1 MMIRKLN
8 FRSII
13 LVLAVFFTVTATV
26 SIKPIVAEPPDET
39 TTEEVNEGR
48 ETESDDVK
56 LNTSNFYSSAIMSI
70 DTTTREKEAGM
81 DYVKNFSNSMIT
93 ALSYDLSLV
102 DPDTILMHAL
112 GIVINIIESIGGLMS
127 LMVLIAYNLASSSF
141 WKTTV
146 ATIFNTFDK
155 AIFDWSDTSSWFY
168 KIIVLFGLVAVIK
181 KLLGSMKRVLTY
193 KTIISTVI
201 QVVVS
206 CIVIITIAQSG
217 RNVVSYVDTLVNQ
230 SISTSFNLV
239 DDQYENSDL
248 PVEINVKSMIFDIL
262 QKQGFTLRHFGVT
275 SADQIPKEYKGTY
288 KGKDWTAKGTGEKR
302 LQTLLDNPSTENAR
316 IERQKNGNDQI
327 GYSGAQCLIILG
339 ESFIFLVHRLLTA
352 LVIGGACVLL
362 FGFSLV
368 KEVSL
373 NASVYGLV
381 FMLFKNEMRVA
392 SSWFMARMK
401 WTIMFIFVT
410 LAFNMF
416 LSFMIIFINAVAA
429 KSLLFLLIF
438 DIVAVFLMW
447 YVVTHWQEIWEKIT
461 ADLGISSDSTIIDAG
476 KAILN
481 GDIAPG
487 DVYSNHKERIAKEK
501 AEREAASDST
511 DEDMDTY
518 SEDSVSSVKENDELA
533 DKESSDDESD
543 EGNEGSAEDED
554 TDVFDVDKEFDGID
568 AENEEDAP
576 DSDESSPGN
585 RNEQDELVE
594 ADNKGG
600 LNHDSETEDDEK
612 SSISSGD
619 NSELND
625 SRDKEDEVLN
635 GEIEGVSKNEEY
647 RKLSEE
653 DKVSNSTDASDE
665 ITEHD
670 EKVTEE
676 QKDEIDSFLNELIEE
691 DDET

>member
-8 FRSII
+8 LRTII
-13 LVLAVFFTVTATV
+13 LILAVFFTVTATV
-26 SIKPIVAEPPDET
+26 NIKPVVAEPPDET
-39 TTEEVNEGR
+39 TTEELDEGR
-48 ETESDDVK
+48 ETESDDVR

-70 DTTTREKEAGM
+70 DTTTREKEADM

-239 DDQYENSDL
+239 DDQYESSDL

-275 SADQIPKEYKGTY
+275 SADQIPSEYKGTY
-288 KGKDWTAKGTGEKR
+288 KGKDWTAVKTGEER
-302 LQTLLDNPSTENAR
+302 LQDLLDNPSTENAR

-362 FGFSLV
+362 FGFSLP
-368 KEVSL
+368 KR
-373 NASVYGLV
+373 SVLMFRFTDWYLCC
-381 FMLFKNEMRVA
+381 LK
-392 SSWFMARMK
+392 MK
-401 WTIMFIFVT
+401 C
-410 LAFNMF
+410 
-416 LSFMIIFINAVAA
+416 
-429 KSLLFLLIF
+429 
-438 DIVAVFLMW
+438 
-447 YVVTHWQEIWEKIT
+447 
-461 ADLGISSDSTIIDAG
+461 G
-476 KAILN
+476 
-481 GDIAPG
+481 
-487 DVYSNHKERIAKEK
+487 
-501 AEREAASDST
+501 
-511 DEDMDTY
+511 
-518 SEDSVSSVKENDELA
+518 
-533 DKESSDDESD
+533 
-543 EGNEGSAEDED
+543 
-554 TDVFDVDKEFDGID
+554 
-568 AENEEDAP
+568 
-576 DSDESSPGN
+576 
-585 RNEQDELVE
+585 
-594 ADNKGG
+594 
-600 LNHDSETEDDEK
+600 
-612 SSISSGD
+612 
-619 NSELND
+619 
-625 SRDKEDEVLN
+625 
-635 GEIEGVSKNEEY
+635 
-647 RKLSEE
+647 
-653 DKVSNSTDASDE
+653 
-665 ITEHD
+665 
-670 EKVTEE
+670 
-676 QKDEIDSFLNELIEE
+676 
-691 DDET
+691 

>member
-1 MMIRKLN
+1 M
-8 FRSII
+8 
-13 LVLAVFFTVTATV
+13 
-26 SIKPIVAEPPDET
+26 AEPPDET
-39 TTEEVNEGR
+39 TTEELDEGR
-48 ETESDDVK
+48 ETESDDVR

-70 DTTTREKEAGM
+70 DTTTREKEADM

-230 SISTSFNLV
+230 SVSTSFNLV
-239 DDQYENSDL
+239 DDQYESSDL

-275 SADQIPKEYKGTY
+275 SADQIPSEYKGTY
-288 KGKDWTAKGTGEKR
+288 KGKDWTAVKTGEER
-302 LQTLLDNPSTENAR
+302 LQDLLDNPSTENAR

-327 GYSGAQCLIILG
+327 GYSGA
-339 ESFIFLVHRLLTA
+339 
-352 LVIGGACVLL
+352 
-362 FGFSLV
+362 
-368 KEVSL
+368 
-373 NASVYGLV
+373 
-381 FMLFKNEMRVA
+381 
-392 SSWFMARMK
+392 
-401 WTIMFIFVT
+401 
-410 LAFNMF
+410 
-416 LSFMIIFINAVAA
+416 
-429 KSLLFLLIF
+429 
-438 DIVAVFLMW
+438 MW
-447 YVVTHWQEIWEKIT
+447 YLLNHWQEIWQKIT
-461 ADLGISSDSTIIDAG
+461 NDLGISSDSTIIDAG

-554 TDVFDVDKEFDGID
+554 TDVFDVDKELDGID

-585 RNEQDELVE
+585 RNELSETD
-594 ADNKGG
+594 DKDG
-600 LNHDSETEDDEK
+600 LNHESETDDEK
-612 SSISSGD
+612 SSISSTD
-619 NSELND
+619 NSDLND
-625 SRDKEDEVLN
+625 SCDREDDVLDGESDEV
-635 GEIEGVSKNEEY
+635 SRDEEY
-647 RKLSEE
+647 RKLPEE
-653 DKVSNSTDASDE
+653 DRVSNSTDASDE
-665 ITEHD
+665 TAEHD

>member
-1 MMIRKLN
+1 M
-8 FRSII
+8 
-13 LVLAVFFTVTATV
+13 
-26 SIKPIVAEPPDET
+26 
-39 TTEEVNEGR
+39 
-48 ETESDDVK
+48 
-56 LNTSNFYSSAIMSI
+56 
-70 DTTTREKEAGM
+70 
-81 DYVKNFSNSMIT
+81 
-93 ALSYDLSLV
+93 
-102 DPDTILMHAL
+102 
-112 GIVINIIESIGGLMS
+112 
-127 LMVLIAYNLASSSF
+127 
-141 WKTTV
+141 
-146 ATIFNTFDK
+146 
-155 AIFDWSDTSSWFY
+155 
-168 KIIVLFGLVAVIK
+168 
-181 KLLGSMKRVLTY
+181 LTY

-239 DDQYENSDL
+239 DDQYESSDL

-275 SADQIPKEYKGTY
+275 SADQIPSEYKGTY
-288 KGKDWTAKGTGEKR
+288 KGKDWTAVKTGEER
-302 LQTLLDNPSTENAR
+302 LQDLLDNPSTENAR

-362 FGFSLV
+362 FGFSLA

-373 NASVYGLV
+373 NVSVYGLV

-416 LSFMIIFINAVAA
+416 LSFMIIFINGIVA

-438 DIVAVFLMW
+438 DIVAVYAMW
-447 YVVTHWQEIWEKIT
+447 YLLNHWQEIWQKIT
-461 ADLGISSDSTIIDAG
+461 NDLGISSDSTIIDAG

-585 RNEQDELVE
+585 RNELSETD
-594 ADNKGG
+594 DKDG
-600 LNHDSETEDDEK
+600 LNHEGETDDEK
-612 SSISSGD
+612 SSISSTD
-619 NSELND
+619 NSDLND
-625 SRDKEDEVLN
+625 SCDREDDVLDGESDEV
-635 GEIEGVSKNEEY
+635 SRDEEY
-647 RKLSEE
+647 RKLPEE
-653 DKVSNSTDASDE
+653 DRVSNSTDASDE
-665 ITEHD
+665 TAEYD

-691 DDET
+691 DVET

>member
-8 FRSII
+8 FKTII
-13 LVLAVFFTVTATV
+13 LVLAIFFTVTATV
-26 SIKPIVAEPPDET
+26 IIKPVVAEPPDET
-39 TTEEVNEGR
+39 TTEEINEGR
-48 ETESDDVK
+48 EIESGDVK

-70 DTTTREKEAGM
+70 DTATREKEADM

-127 LMVLIAYNLASSSF
+127 LMVLIAYNLASNSF

-155 AIFDWSDTSSWFY
+155 AIFDWSDTNSWFY
-168 KIIVLFGLVAVIK
+168 KIIVLFGLVAIIK

-193 KTIISTVI
+193 KMIISTVV

-239 DDQYENSDL
+239 DDQFENSDL
-248 PVEINVKSMIFDIL
+248 PIEINVKSMIFDIL

-288 KGKDWTAKGTGEKR
+288 KGKDWTPEKSGEER

-339 ESFIFLVHRLLTA
+339 ESFIFLIHRLLTA

-373 NASVYGLV
+373 NASVYGLT
-381 FMLFKNEMRVA
+381 FMLFKSEMRVA
-392 SSWFMARMK
+392 SSWFMARVK

-429 KSLLFLLIF
+429 KSLLFLIMF
-438 DIVAVFLMW
+438 DIVVVFVMK
-447 YVVTHWQEIWEKIT
+447 YVATHWQEIWEKIT
-461 ADLGISSDSTIIDAG
+461 SDLGISSNSTIIDAG
-476 KAILN
+476 KAIL
-481 GDIAPG
+481 DIAPG
-487 DVYSNHKERIAKEK
+487 DIYSNHKERIAREK
-501 AEREAASDST
+501 TKKNENET
-511 DEDMDTY
+511 DEET
-518 SEDSVSSVKENDELA
+518 EDEEAENSISNTVSNDELA
-533 DKESSDDESD
+533 DKDEESEEISYHETEKSESESINEDFDIDDELKKIETGIVHTENVENQNNQLSSLQENNESGNSGDENTRAVESD
-543 EGNEGSAEDED
+543 TED
-554 TDVFDVDKEFDGID
+554 TNKNSVSHL
-568 AENEEDAP
+568 EN
-576 DSDESSPGN
+576 GN
-585 RNEQDELVE
+585 
-594 ADNKGG
+594 
-600 LNHDSETEDDEK
+600 
-612 SSISSGD
+612 
-619 NSELND
+619 LND
-625 SRDKEDEVLN
+625 VHDKGDLLDGGKPENTEGGKEVENRDIDSR
-635 GEIEGVSKNEEY
+635 
-647 RKLSEE
+647 E
-653 DKVSNSTDASDE
+653 DKQESY
-665 ITEHD
+665 
-670 EKVTEE
+670 EKKITEE
-676 QKDEIDSFLNELIEE
+676 QKEDLDSFLNELSGEN
-691 DDET
+691 DEP